1 MQRSIAA
8 NEPVRM
14 RSGRK
19 ALQGCKKSSR
29 DKQLCEGRR
38 QPALLF
44 WEPGGSPARVA
55 GGLAGMD
62 GGWGEVVLKKYQK
75 TEENPLLFSKK
86 TCIL

>member
-19 ALQGCKKSSR
+19 ALQGCKKAAGKSKCAGAGVSLPFLFFSS
-29 DKQLCEGRR
+29 
-38 QPALLF
+38 
-44 WEPGGSPARVA
+44 GGSPAGRR
-55 GGLAGMD
+55 GTGRD
-62 GGWGEVVLKKYQK
+62 GRRMGKVVLKKYQK